1 MRTYPG
7 VYRGV
12 VMSVNPSTLDVKC
25 RVPAVTL
32 NKIVTAV
39 ACVPPGWHDKDRDL
53 LQDHPDHGHH
63 LFTDYNDGDHSSGDQ
78 SQNLDHTP
86 NHGSAHPHRLTTVT
100 PRPGIEG
107 VWVMYEAGEPEHPVW
122 IGTYRIGGN

>member
-1 MRTYPG
+1 MKYPG

-12 VMSVNPSTLDVKC
+12 VIAINPTTLDVKC

-32 NKIVTAV
+32 QKIVTAV
-39 ACVPPGWHDKDRDL
+39 ACLPPGWHDADRDL
-53 LQDHPDHGHH
+53 LQDHPDHIASDPQGG
-63 LFTDYNDGDHSSGDQ
+63 TDAIN
-78 SQNLDHTP
+78 P
-86 NHGSAHPHRLTTVT
+86 NHGSANPHRLTTVT

-107 VWVMYEAGEPEHPVW
+107 VWVMYEAGDPEHPVW